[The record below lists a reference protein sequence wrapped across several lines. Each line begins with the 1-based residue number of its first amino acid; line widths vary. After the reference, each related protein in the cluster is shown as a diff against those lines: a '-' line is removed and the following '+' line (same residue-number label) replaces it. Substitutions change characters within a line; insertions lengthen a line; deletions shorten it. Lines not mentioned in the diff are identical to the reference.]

1 MATNLINR
9 IDTAYPSPGVTVKVI
24 SGESHGVTVCL
35 IYLVTGRIK
44 WIYADFKG
52 FVRPVG
58 GCWYLDFRMSEA
70 DATVFQPIPKGW
82 TAFVYGQSILSHYD

>member
-1 MATNLINR
+1 MGR
-9 IDTAYPSPGVTVKVI
+9 IDTAYPSPGVTIKVI

-35 IYLVTGRIK
+35 SYLKSECITQIR
-44 WIYADFKG
+44 ADFKG

-58 GCWYLDFRMSEA
+58 GCWYLDFRLSEA

-82 TAFVYGQSILSHYD
+82 TAFVYGLPIPLLCK